1 MKNRWMIILIFF
13 VIITS
18 SLFIAFKSGD
28 FRAFDEKNS
37 IVLQAS
43 EFSPDMSAHNFSE
56 SGLKNNSYSIEI
68 SKKSFEN
75 LVGNQYHIIINR
87 LSDNAHSVYFNDVL
101 IGKNGDFQNGDS
113 NLWNGLFRYP
123 ISPSLITEINTLRI
137 DTVATYRSGLSTQSV
152 YITGLDELY
161 TSVGR
166 IRFYGESINSMMIG
180 FIVFSSL
187 ITLFFY
193 LINGRV
199 DKKYLYASIATLLTG
214 IYYSDYLVYGYVG
227 VPYFYYKKYI
237 IASLFLGVGFY
248 SHVIGS
254 YFSNKLIRWFGN
266 ITFVVILM
274 MVIFAPDMVVFK
286 QLYTYG
292 YFIVLI
298 NVLAWLWVSIKN
310 IRKRFVA
317 FIFSIGFFVI
327 GIYGGITVLMD
338 VFGGYFQFNSPVF
351 YISVFS
357 SIPLLLVYEAI
368 HEKELLLVRE
378 KDLREKESINS
389 MTDSLTSTWNQ
400 RYMSMIFNDR
410 LGHYSLA
417 LIDIDD
423 FKSVNDTYGHLAG
436 DFIIVGIAKILS
448 SSVSEGDLICRYGGD
463 EFVVILKDKGMDES
477 LIIFEALRKKI
488 EAFQFEY
495 EKETINVTISMGLVE
510 ETGSHSVEYVFNCAD
525 ELLYKAKANGKNEIS
540 TRFEFSKP

>member
-1 MKNRWMIILIFF
+1 MKNRWIIVLIFF

-18 SLFIAFKSGD
+18 SLFIAYKSGD
-28 FRAFDEKNS
+28 FSAFDEKNS
-37 IVLQAS
+37 IVLHAS
-43 EFSPDMSAHNFSE
+43 EFSPDMTAQNFSE
-56 SGLKNNSYSIEI
+56 PGLKSKSYSIEI
-68 SKKSFEN
+68 SRESFER
-75 LVGNQYHIIINR
+75 LSGNQYYIIVNR
-87 LSDNAHSVYFNDVL
+87 LSDNAHSVYFNDILV
-101 IGKNGDFQNGDS
+101 GKNGDFKNGDS

-123 ISPSLITEINTLRI
+123 ISSNLITDINTLRI
-137 DTVATYRSGLSTQSV
+137 DTIANYRSGLSTQSI
-152 YITGLDELY
+152 YITALDELY

-166 IRFYGESINSMMIG
+166 IRFYGESINSIMIG
-180 FIVFSSL
+180 FIIFSSL

-227 VPYFYYKKYI
+227 FPYFSYKKFI
-237 IASLFLGVGFY
+237 IGSLFFGVGFY

-254 YFSNKLIRWFGN
+254 YFSNKTIRWLGN
-266 ITFVVILM
+266 ITFAVIFM
-274 MVIFAPDMVVFK
+274 MVIFAPNMVVFK

-292 YFIVLI
+292 YFLILI
-298 NVLAWLWVSIKN
+298 NVLTWLWISLKYL
-310 IRKRFVA
+310 RKRFVA
-317 FIFSIGFFVI
+317 FIFSIGFLVI

-378 KDLREKESINS
+378 KDLREKEFINS

-417 LIDIDD
+417 LIDIDN

-436 DFIIVGIAKILS
+436 DFIIVGISKILS
-448 SSVSEGDLICRYGGD
+448 ESVSEVDLICRYGGD
-463 EFVVILKDKGMDES
+463 EFVVILKDKGIDES
-477 LIIFEALRKKI
+477 LKIFEKLRMNI
-488 EAFQFEY
+488 ETFKFEY
-495 EKETINVTISMGLVE
+495 EKVSINVTISMGLVE
-510 ETGSHSVEYVFNCAD
+510 ETGNHSVEYVFNCAD

-540 TRFEFSKP
+540 T